1 MTSKSLKY
9 MKVELRS
16 IHSDTEK
23 YIIKERMIN

>member
-9 MKVELRS
+9 TKLELRS

-23 YIIKERMIN
+23 YIYKGAYD

>member
-9 MKVELRS
+9 MKLELCG

-23 YIIKERMIN
+23 YIYKGAYD